1 MISTEF
7 KKAAKELSDVAF
19 DYAGHLSITEYRYP
33 DEELIFIGIANPKE
47 GEKSDLEHFRVEYDK
62 SGAKKLREVTRRLS
76 NIAAVVGKET
86 EPILAYFTYKTDV
99 DKELKKAVA
108 DLIDISFD
116 YLDLLSVSVC
126 RKANSVDIFIKKRY
140 IKAKDR
146 TLIYKEI
153 RYDEADSAIIVRDI
167 INEIPKLAAEVSAE
181 TEYPRL
187 EIATPRNEPK
197 EFERPSF
204 FSKKAKKVAQV

>member
-19 DYAGHLSITEYRYP
+19 DYAGILSITEYRYP
-33 DEELIFIGIANPKE
+33 DEELIFISKANPKE
-47 GEKSDLEHFRVEYDK
+47 GEMSVMRHLRVKYDRN
-62 SGAKKLREVTRRLS
+62 GAEKLRKFAKDFS
-76 NIAAVVGKET
+76 DMAASVSAIGDAM

-108 DLIDISFD
+108 ELIYISFD
-116 YLDLLSVSVC
+116 YLDLLNVSVY
-126 RKANSVDIFIKKRY
+126 KKV
-140 IKAKDR
+140 
-146 TLIYKEI
+146 
-153 RYDEADSAIIVRDI
+153 RYDNADSAMAVRDI

-187 EIATPRNEPK
+187 EKAESEESKEPEKPLFFRKRQIVPERSRARIARFCHRQNY
-197 EFERPSF
+197 
-204 FSKKAKKVAQV
+204 